1 MTDADDPKKQHPATR
16 DSTPFAPEEVGHP
29 LLRPKD
35 AATLVLIDRS
45 GSEPALL
52 MGKRHKA
59 HTFMP
64 DTYVFPGGRRD
75 RGDGRVPVSDE
86 LQGEVTRKLLRKMPS
101 PATAFRARALAIAAI
116 RETHEEV
123 GIFIAGKGKPSRQT
137 SWKAFAERGLAPK
150 LSPLR
155 YVARAVTPPY
165 QKRRFD
171 TRFFACFRDEVGQA
185 DAESSNELLDLKWVK
200 LSQVDSISMPRIT
213 RAIIDHLHLEL
224 ASDPSLPFGRP
235 VPYFHARYGQ
245 FTREVL

>member
-1 MTDADDPKKQHPATR
+1 MTDGDDPTQQHPATR
-16 DSTPFAPEEVGHP
+16 DPTPFAPEEVGHP

-45 GSEPALL
+45 KSEPSLL
-52 MGKRHKA
+52 MGKRHQA
-59 HTFMP
+59 HAFMP

-86 LQGEVTRKLLRKMPS
+86 LNAEVTRKLLLKMPS
-101 PATAFRARALAIAAI
+101 PATEIRARALAIAAV

-123 GIFIAGKGKPSRQT
+123 GIFIAGDGKPSRQT
-137 SWKAFAERGLAPK
+137 SWKAFADRGLAPN
-150 LSPLR
+150 LSSLR

-171 TRFFACFRDEVGQA
+171 TRFFACFRDEVGQT
-185 DAESSNELLDLKWVK
+185 DAEASNELLDLKWVK
-200 LSQVDSISMPRIT
+200 LSQADSLSMPRIT
-213 RAIIDHLHLEL
+213 RAIIEHLQQEL
-224 ASDPSLPFGRP
+224 AHDASLPFGRP

>member
-1 MTDADDPKKQHPATR
+1 MNDRNDPTQQHPAMR
-16 DSTPFAPEEVGHP
+16 DPTPFAPEEVGHP

-35 AATLVLIDRS
+35 ASTLVLIDRS

-52 MGKRHKA
+52 MGKRHQA
-59 HTFMP
+59 HAFMP

-86 LQGEVTRKLLRKMPS
+86 LNAAVTRKLLQKMPS
-101 PATAFRARALAIAAI
+101 PASEFRARALAIAAI

-123 GIFIAGKGKPSRQT
+123 GIFIAGDGNPSRQA

-155 YVARAVTPPY
+155 YIARAVTPPY

-171 TRFFACFRDEVGQA
+171 TRFFACFRDEVSQA

-200 LSQVDSISMPRIT
+200 LSEAGSVSMPRIT
-213 RAIIDHLHLEL
+213 GAIIEHIRLEL
-224 ASDPSLPFGRP
+224 THDSSLPFGRP